1 MSARAKAKWGI
12 IFLMYEVYNQKSI
25 YTSSRMI
32 VLTLCIKNIIIII
45 KYLRS
50 HSIHVF
56 ARSSSPMEAN
66 Q

>member
-32 VLTLCIKNIIIII
+32 VLTLCIKKHNNNNKI
-45 KYLRS
+45 
-50 HSIHVF
+50 
-56 ARSSSPMEAN
+56 SSESQYSRFCQIE
-66 Q
+66 